1 MNSDYRGFTT
11 FALDSPR
18 SFQTIRR
25 RLEEM
30 KADRTSQL
38 VSAQDW
44 PDYKRRV
51 GVIQGLEEAL
61 HVCDEV
67 EKAERA

>member
-1 MNSDYRGFTT
+1 MNEKSGYSI
-11 FALDSPR
+11 FAIDHPQSAR
-18 SFQTIRR
+18 TIRQ
-25 RLEEM
+25 RLE
-30 KADRTSQL
+30 KRLSDHTGQL

-51 GVIQGLEEAL
+51 GVIEGLNEAL
-61 HVCDEV
+61 HVCDEL